1 MDGNVDASLIL
12 SSSGTGTDALQV
24 IASAGGMD
32 ITSSGVMDITTS
44 GNNSNISIEPHG
56 SGVLQLGHS
65 LGTNNKIE
73 MDAKSFSIDAYANSS
88 YIKLAP
94 STDGQD
100 LRIELTQSTDSSL
113 VLSSS
118 GTGTDA
124 LQVTASA
131 GGMEITS
138 DGVMDI
144 TTSDNN
150 SNINIK
156 SHGSGTVGIGSITNT
171 AITLDSKS
179 FSIDAV
185 GDDQI

>member
-1 MDGNVDASLIL
+1 
-12 SSSGTGTDALQV
+12 
-24 IASAGGMD
+24 MD

-118 GTGTDA
+118 GTGTDLYKSQPVLEEWKL
-124 LQVTASA
+124 LQMVSW
-131 GGMEITS
+131 ILLHLIIIQIS
-138 DGVMDI
+138 I
-144 TTSDNN
+144 LN
-150 SNINIK
+150 
-156 SHGSGTVGIGSITNT
+156 HTV
-171 AITLDSKS
+171 
-179 FSIDAV
+179 
-185 GDDQI
+185 QEQ